1 MPKKIKAKTV
11 IISLKAK
18 IVELEKEIEENNDY
32 KRKLFGKQN
41 PHYIVV
47 DRDEYIKLIN
57 KQ

>member
-1 MPKKIKAKTV
+1 MPKKIKAKTE
-11 IISLKAK
+11 ILSLKAK
-18 IVELEKEIEENNDY
+18 IVELEKEIEENNEY
-32 KRKLFGKQN
+32 RRKLFGKQN